1 MDTELFNFWLVNF
14 LIPETSPGDTMIMDN
29 ATFHKSEKTKKI
41 VEEANRKLVFL
52 PPYSPDLN
60 PIEKFW
66 ANFKAKIKK
75 VIHKFNLL
83 ADAIDAVFREDH
95 LNVN

>member
-14 LIPETSPGDTMIMDN
+14 LNPETSPGDTMIMDN
-29 ATFHKSEKTKKI
+29 ATFHKSEKIKRI
-41 VEEANRKLVFL
+41 VESANRKLVFL

-60 PIEKFW
+60 PIENFW
-66 ANFKAKIKK
+66 TNFKAKIQK

-83 ADAIDAVFREDH
+83 ADAIDAVFREGH

>member
-29 ATFHKSEKTKKI
+29 ATFHKSEKTKRI
-41 VEEANRKLVFL
+41 VKESNRKLVFL